1 MCSPPIPSASPV
13 ATASSPVPGNYI
25 VVSATSCGAG
35 SVVDDK
41 DPYDSPGE
49 RAEGCFIGAIASG
62 LLRKFGLIDVNGFCS
77 TYREWHILQAGI
89 WAGFRAGQL
98 ADIPECPEYWQDE
111 AQYYHGGAML
121 ANVAKIYGTS
131 GLATLGGVVLW
142 ANQSEILPLIKALIA
157 GIV

>member
-1 MCSPPIPSASPV
+1 MV
-13 ATASSPVPGNYI
+13 
-25 VVSATSCGAG
+25 
-35 SVVDDK
+35 
-41 DPYDSPGE
+41 DPYDTPGE
-49 RAEGCFIGAIASG
+49 RAEGCFVGAIVSG
-62 LLRKFGLIDVNGFCS
+62 ILRKFGLIDVNGFCS

-89 WAGFRAGQL
+89 WAGFKAGQL
-98 ADIPECPEYWQDE
+98 ADIPECPAYWQDE
-111 AQYYHGGAML
+111 AQYYHGGAMI

>member
-1 MCSPPIPSASPV
+1 VTSI
-13 ATASSPVPGNYI
+13 TASGIS
-25 VVSATSCGAG
+25 SGAG
-35 SVVDDK
+35 SVI
-41 DPYDSPGE
+41 DPYDSPAE
-49 RAEGCFIGAIASG
+49 RAEGCFVGTIVSG
-62 LLRKFGLIDVNGFCS
+62 ILAKFGLIDVNGFCS
-77 TYREWHILQAGI
+77 TYREWHIFQAGI

>member
-1 MCSPPIPSASPV
+1 MCSPPIPSASP
-13 ATASSPVPGNYI
+13 ATAASSTGPANYI
-25 VVSATSCGAG
+25 AGSGTGSGAG
-35 SVVDDK
+35 SMV
-41 DPYDSPGE
+41 DPYDSPEE
-49 RAEGCFIGAIASG
+49 RAEGCFVGAIASG
-62 LLRKFGLIDVNGFCS
+62 ILAKFGLIDVNGFCS
-77 TYREWHILQAGI
+77 TFREWHIFQAGI

-131 GLATLGGVVLW
+131 GLATLGGVALW